1 MKELKLNLLLSQ
13 KILDQQIES
22 KINEII
28 DYINEQKKEENN
40 EKDIDT
46 NK

>member
-28 DYINEQKKEENN
+28 NYINE
-40 EKDIDT
+40 
-46 NK
+46 

>member
-28 DYINEQKKEENN
+28 NYINEQKKEENN